1 MFKIRGKDKASKPAK
16 KTKNP
21 SLKKKAVPRAA
32 KKRTSRSKSPSLKGA
47 PKKKSHAQAKAGS
60 KTKTSATG
68 KTPRAVKKTA
78 PAGKKG
84 AVSKLKT
91 SSKPKASASSKKS
104 PGVKKATAPRKKS
117 PAIKKSASKKP
128 ASLKSAAKK
137 STKASTPATK
147 TAKPKKSPSAKKKVP
162 VRPPFTAYKGI
173 RPFLFTSYAHKNMK
187 EVFRI
192 IKKLNSSRFRIWYDE
207 GIEPGNE
214 WPEVVGS
221 AIVNCTQ
228 FLVFMSPHAADSRNV
243 RNEINLAFS
252 ENKDIIVIFLQ
263 RTNLSE
269 GMKLQIG
276 TVQFINRFELT
287 DREFSDKLTKVLSN
301 ALRN

>member
-32 KKRTSRSKSPSLKGA
+32 KKRISRSKRSSPKGA
-47 PKKKSHAQAKAGS
+47 PKKKSQAQAKAGS
-60 KTKTSATG
+60 KTKTTATG
-68 KTPRAVKKTA
+68 KNPRAVKKTA

-91 SSKPKASASSKKS
+91 SSKPKASASNKKS
-104 PGVKKATAPRKKS
+104 PGVKKATAPKKKS

>member
-1 MFKIRGKDKASKPAK
+1 MFKIRRKDKVSKPAK
-16 KTKNP
+16 KITKP
-21 SLKKKAVPRAA
+21 SGKKKAATGAA
-32 KKRTSRSKSPSLKGA
+32 KKRTSGKKSSSPKSS
-47 PKKKSHAQAKAGS
+47 PKKKSPAQTKARSPS
-60 KTKTSATG
+60 KTSPKSSTAG
-68 KTPRAVKKTA
+68 KKPRAVKKTA

-84 AVSKLKT
+84 AVSK
-91 SSKPKASASSKKS
+91 PKAADKKS
-104 PGVKKATAPRKKS
+104 PGAKKTTAPKKKS
-117 PAIKKSASKKP
+117 PSIKKSASKKT

-137 STKASTPATK
+137 STKAATPATK
-147 TAKPKKSPSAKKKVP
+147 TAKPQKSSSAKKKAP

-173 RPFLFTSYAHKNMK
+173 RPYLFTSYAHKNMK

-287 DREFSDKLTKVLSN
+287 DREFSDKITKVLAN